1 VKKRVVSRVEMQ
13 LAHLIGLSL
22 APSLVRQ
29 HSGDSL
35 GKSSLSVINMANCSN
50 VEVRLVTD

>member
-1 VKKRVVSRVEMQ
+1 MEWLLSRVEMQ